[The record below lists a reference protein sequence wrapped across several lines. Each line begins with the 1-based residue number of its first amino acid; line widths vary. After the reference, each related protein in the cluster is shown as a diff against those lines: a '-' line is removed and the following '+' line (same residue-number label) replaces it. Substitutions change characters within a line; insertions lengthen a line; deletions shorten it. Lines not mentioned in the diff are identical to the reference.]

1 MTNRRAE
8 IRIDVIDVRLILL
21 TILAVTDIA
30 GLHLWWR
37 HKHLASIAV
46 RAAAID
52 PCLLGVSEHVI
63 ACRARDA

>member
-8 IRIDVIDVRLILL
+8 IRIDVIDVRLILTL
-21 TILAVTDIA
+21 LAVTDIA

-46 RAAAID
+46 RTAAID